1 MGLFSIRKTNTVFYN
16 SGEIEIVYQT
26 LNNQL
31 DGWYKIYH
39 KNGQLKTIVNYKKNI
54 QIDEIVKSYDEK
66 GNLVRLVEIKNN
78 ELNGPFKEFYSS
90 GNLKCEG
97 YYKDGQ
103 IIDKKAFYENS
114 TLKYHYLKSANES
127 ESKIFDEDLNYL
139 KNNLEKLPKYSVLYT
154 SNNDFEIFLFD
165 TYESAQIKFERISNK
180 ILDISKEYE
189 INEISNPDFIEL
201 VELCELLEIP
211 QKSINSLISIEDK
224 NELIELWHEN
234 HSESSHRYLSKFTS
248 LINDN
253 IELRKFDGRTYI
265 GMSDLQQNIN
275 YIPIEYLDVANSK
288 NFIDQKKLI
297 NNINSIKHPT
307 TNQIESLISQC
318 EYKNLFHV
326 VDIVVSYIE
335 IKLTE
340 NNITIDDFFYDLDD
354 SQYFDDSQFCIN
366 IIIDYLGWNE
376 PHDFNIPDIMYKFD
390 SISHILKTEIAKQ
403 KEDIEINKAYN
414 HNVNLLYLVNHILK
428 NELIF
433 SIILEG
439 LYVKHKKTST
449 TSTIEDRLKE
459 INDINTSNYI
469 NYNKLENLLKSILFD
484 IENNNFKDVDVK
496 NDLLYFDYGGEKI
509 EINAENL
516 YFDYCTSLY
525 YQDKYLNCLVACEH
539 LINKFPNTNNSSLF
553 GIMGEL
559 YMQISRYDKA
569 AIYYNLCITNLF
581 NENYNPDF
589 SSQILHFCNRAQSF
603 LMLFEYEK
611 NEYINNIINDLD
623 IYVRYYPNDEHAK
636 DLYNKMIYQSNS
648 ENKVTKINDFFETV
662 TNDVINLRNEGREDE
677 IKNLFVELA
686 LSFHKEGLR
695 KRILKSKEIK
705 KIDDGFYEL
714 ILKSKSFI
722 SQSTLSTD
730 LICKLMDLFDF
741 LEKYSKVNI
750 DLEKKID
757 ILYLIEHEY
766 NDEVFLM
773 LSEDNISKDK
783 LSEVVIH
790 GEFIQNFLSYFIDE
804 FKTSVYDTLAN
815 IFLLSNRFDE
825 AEKEISKCLSIE
837 IREDDQKSEHNFTAA
852 KIYFKKGDF
861 SKGEKYYKKAI
872 ELGADDDSIKE
883 FEDFLNDKELNQ
895 ENNQIWLNI
904 VNMRV
909 NSMPFKLNSKTNEM
923 SYFLSLDDLG
933 LAHAEEYESGEDR
946 IPKKARKEVALERI
960 EGFLSIRDYI
970 QANGTKEQKFH
981 LDASI
986 IGALVYAKKSDFS
999 INEQVLKYRQKINAI
1014 ESELLKD
1021 IF

>member
-1 MGLFSIRKTNTVFYN
+1 MGLFSIRKTKTDYYNT
-16 SGEIEIVYQT
+16 GEIESIYQT

-39 KNGQLKTIVNYKKNI
+39 KNGQLKTIVNYKKNT

-90 GNLKCEG
+90 GKLKCEG

-114 TLKYHYLKSANES
+114 TLKYHYLKSSNES
-127 ESKIFDEDLNYL
+127 ESKILDEDLNYL
-139 KNNLEKLPKYSVLYT
+139 KNNLEKLPKFSVLYT

-165 TYESAQIKFERISNK
+165 TYESAQIKFESISNK

-189 INEISNPDFIEL
+189 INEINNPDFIEL

-224 NELIELWHEN
+224 NELIELWLEI

-248 LINDN
+248 LINNN
-253 IELRKFDGRTYI
+253 IELREFEGRTYFNFI
-265 GMSDLQQNIN
+265 NLKQDIN
-275 YIPIEYLDVANSK
+275 YIPTEFLHIANSE
-288 NFIDQKKLI
+288 NFIEHKKLI
-297 NNINSIKHPT
+297 NKINSSKEQTISK
-307 TNQIESLISQC
+307 IEKIFSQS
-318 EYKNLFHV
+318 EYKNIFIIL
-326 VDIVVSYIE
+326 DTVVSYFE
-335 IKLTE
+335 NKLTE
-340 NNITIDDFFYDLDD
+340 NKNTIDDFFEDNLDYCITIIFDYLYKNEINEFIISDIMIKFDNMCDILETEIVNQKDKIVEDIKIAKAHNHNLNLLLLINEISLLYDLNLLELDFNKYKKD
-354 SQYFDDSQFCIN
+354 VSTNSIVDRLEEINSIN
-366 IIIDYLGWNE
+366 ISNFIDYN
-376 PHDFNIPDIMYKFD
+376 
-390 SISHILKTEIAKQ
+390 
-403 KEDIEINKAYN
+403 
-414 HNVNLLYLVNHILK
+414 
-428 NELIF
+428 
-433 SIILEG
+433 
-439 LYVKHKKTST
+439 
-449 TSTIEDRLKE
+449 R
-459 INDINTSNYI
+459 
-469 NYNKLENLLKSILFD
+469 LENLFESILLD
-484 IENNNFKDVDVK
+484 IENHNIKDIHIK
-496 NDLLYFDYGGEKI
+496 NDLLYIDYAGEKI
-509 EINAENL
+509 EINIEKL

-569 AIYYNLCITNLF
+569 AIFYNLCITNLF

-648 ENKVTKINDFFETV
+648 ENKVSKINDFFETV

-686 LSFHKEGLR
+686 LSFHKETVMKDSK

-722 SQSTLSTD
+722 SNSTLSAD
-730 LICKLMDLFDF
+730 LISKLMDLIDF
-741 LEKYSKVNI
+741 IEKHTLVEI

-757 ILYLIEHEY
+757 ILFLIECEY

-815 IFLLSNRFDE
+815 IFLLTNRFDE

-861 SKGEKYYKKAI
+861 SNGEKYYKKAI
-872 ELGADDDSIKE
+872 ELGADDDLIKDFQE
-883 FEDFLNDKELNQ
+883 FLK
-895 ENNQIWLNI
+895 ENNLKF
-904 VNMRV
+904 NM
-909 NSMPFKLNSKTNEM
+909 
-923 SYFLSLDDLG
+923 
-933 LAHAEEYESGEDR
+933 
-946 IPKKARKEVALERI
+946 
-960 EGFLSIRDYI
+960 
-970 QANGTKEQKFH
+970 
-981 LDASI
+981 
-986 IGALVYAKKSDFS
+986 
-999 INEQVLKYRQKINAI
+999 
-1014 ESELLKD
+1014 
-1021 IF
+1021 